1 MPKQPAGRTTIVAE
15 DTIQPQPTETPRVLE
30 METPQLTLAQELAEL
45 VREQSRVHA
54 ILTPMASIEVD
65 EKPLEEAE
73 REQLIREVL
82 ADPECGDLRLLRTSK
97 GAAYFYSTLHMS
109 DSYARILLRVE
120 EDNPYETIAATV
132 REESETYPRPTPIAA
147 LRNPTFGLDA
157 DRVEQLA
164 REMVQLDR
172 YADIKLIEASTGAIY
187 LHSDR
192 FLDPEWARSLV
203 EWEEVGKYKS
213 M

>member
-1 MPKQPAGRTTIVAE
+1 MVE
-15 DTIQPQPTETPRVLE
+15 DTTRILP
-30 METPQLTLAQELAEL
+30 MEPPEITLAQEIAEL
-45 VREQSRVHA
+45 VREHSLDHA
-54 ILTPMASIEVD
+54 ILTPMASLEVD
-65 EKPLEEAE
+65 EKPLEPEE
-73 REQLIREVL
+73 RERLVQEVL

-109 DSYARILLRVE
+109 DGYARILLRVE

-132 REESETYPRPTPIAA
+132 REESELYPRPTPIAA
-147 LRNPTFGLDA
+147 LRNPTFGLEA

-164 REMVQLDR
+164 REVVQLEQ
-172 YADIKLIEASTGAIY
+172 YKDIKLIEASTGAIY

-192 FLDPEWARSLV
+192 FLDAEWARSLV
-203 EWEEVGKYKS
+203 EWEEVGKNQS